1 MANNLAYIDYEKCT
15 LCRKCVEV
23 CPTNAIHEINF
34 KPRKPRPPKAAK
46 KPAPKKAVVV
56 EENVNLGELAKAKA
70 DKIAEKPEAK
80 IAEKK
85 PENNEESKNQ

>member
-34 KPRKPRPPKAAK
+34 KPRKPKPQKDEK
-46 KPAPKKAVVV
+46 KPAPKKAVTV
-56 EENVNLGELAKAKA
+56 EEKVDLAAMAK
-70 DKIAEKPEAK
+70 KREEEKPVTGQ
-80 IAEKK
+80 K
-85 PENNEESKNQ
+85 PESGDKNDNNNK